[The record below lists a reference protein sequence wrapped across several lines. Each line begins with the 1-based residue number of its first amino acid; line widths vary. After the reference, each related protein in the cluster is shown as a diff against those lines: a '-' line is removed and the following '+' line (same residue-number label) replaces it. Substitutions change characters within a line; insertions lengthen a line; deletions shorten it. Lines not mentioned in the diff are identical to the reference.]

1 MTMTH
6 PIPNTILA
14 QLGGNRF
21 VVMTGARNLIAG
33 EDYLGMALPTA
44 RHDGKRVTH
53 VRVTLDP
60 SDTYTVEA
68 LSFNPRSRVAPF
80 KTIVTE
86 SGVYCDNLQAV
97 FTDLT
102 GLATH
107 L

>member
-1 MTMTH
+1 MTH
-6 PIPNTILA
+6 PVPNTILA

-21 VVMTGARNLIAG
+21 VVMTGARNLIG
-33 EDYLGMALPTA
+33 GKDYLGMALPTA

-68 LSFNPRSRVAPF
+68 LSLNPRSRVT
-80 KTIVTE
+80 KTIVTV